1 MTRTDHLRRALP
13 RRADI
18 SSRLM
23 TLGSCAVAGAIA
35 LLAPTAARAT
45 NEEYQFGLNSCRPE
59 ILGGCGSVGGF
70 TPSPT
75 GYSLGGAY
83 AFASG
88 YRGGFTLASAGFA
101 PGAPTLLPSGTY
113 SEGAVSFMTYTF
125 QVQGAPDTLVPLR
138 MIGNVSV
145 SPIRLTDSS
154 GNVATLV
161 NGVPGPAPSD
171 RFRVNAFS
179 QVQVGALR
187 GTPSPVRGAS
197 TSFEANYFGNASD
210 LNNYCINCGGGGSS
224 FDQTVWVYSNSDIRV
239 SLTSSVLLE
248 YISDGPGGPLT
259 VFGSVSAETDPV
271 FQIDD
276 PAYAGFS
283 IVGVPTGDLPTT
295 VGGVPE
301 PATWAM
307 MILGF
312 GLSGAAIRS
321 RRRLPLVAGA

>member
-1 MTRTDHLRRALP
+1 MTKSDQLRPALP

-18 SSRLM
+18 SSRP
-23 TLGSCAVAGAIA
+23 TVTFASCAVAAIA
-35 LLAPTAARAT
+35 LLAPTAASAT
-45 NEEYQFGLNSCRPE
+45 NEEYQFGLNSCRAE
-59 ILGGCGSVGGF
+59 ILGGCASVGGS
-70 TPSPT
+70 TPSAT

-88 YRGGFTLASAGFA
+88 YRGGYTFASAGFA

-154 GNVATLV
+154 GNVATLA
-161 NGVPGPAPSD
+161 NGVPGPAPSEQ
-171 RFRVNAFS
+171 FRVNAFS

-187 GTPSPVRGAS
+187 GTPFPVRGAS
-197 TSFEANYFGNASD
+197 TSFEANYFGNASG

-224 FDQTVWVYSNSDIRV
+224 FDEVVWVYSNSDIRV

-248 YISDGPGGPLT
+248 YISEGPGGPLT
-259 VFGSVSAETDPV
+259 VFGSVSAETDPI

-307 MILGF
+307 MIAGF
-312 GLSGAAIRS
+312 GLSGVALRS
-321 RRRLPLVAGA
+321 RRRRSLYGAA